1 MRGDRE
7 QPKGRVPAEAP
18 LRERLVGVGVDLVLE
33 GGVEALGLREIARRA
48 GVSHGAPRRWFPTHR
63 SLLSAIARS
72 GFTDLAE
79 RLERAAPQDSPASAR
94 EQIDALA
101 RAYLAYARERRG
113 MFELMFRHELL
124 EGGAQAPA
132 DHGTASPSG
141 QTEGVARPAALPPLR
156 ETSLPLLWRLA
167 SLVARHRAERGLP
180 GAPVPEVAAV
190 ALWSNLHGLAQ
201 LQGWGSLDP
210 ALGAGPG
217 GNGEE
222 ARLLT
227 AVLDAHLAGPA

>member
-1 MRGDRE
+1 MD
-7 QPKGRVPAEAP
+7 
-18 LRERLVGVGVDLVLE
+18 VGVDLVLE

-63 SLLSAIARS
+63 SLLSAIARR

-94 EQIDALA
+94 AQIEALA

-124 EGGAQAPA
+124 EGGAGAGP
-132 DHGTASPSG
+132 GPGPETPSRS
-141 QTEGVARPAALPPLR
+141 EAAALPPLR
-156 ETSLPLLWRLA
+156 ETSLPLLRRLA

-180 GAPVPEVAAV
+180 GTPAPRVAAV

-201 LQGWGSLDP
+201 LHGWGSLDL
-210 ALGAGPG
+210 ALGEGPG
-217 GNGEE
+217 ERGGE
-222 ARLLT
+222 ARLLA
-227 AVLDAHLAGPA
+227 AVLDAHLAGAA